1 MGLLRGLVLLP
12 LAPVRGVAW
21 LAERLADQAER
32 EFFDEDTIRQ
42 RLDELAIAR
51 DVEEISEEDYEAAE
65 AELLERL
72 FAARGIGGAG
82 RTPW

>member
-1 MGLLRGLVLLP
+1 VGLLKGLVLLP

-42 RLDELAIAR
+42 RLDELQVAR
-51 DVEEISEEDYEAAE
+51 DVGEISDAEYDAAE
-65 AELLERL
+65 GELLERL
-72 FAARGIGGAG
+72 FAARGMGDAG
-82 RTPW
+82 RPGW